1 MADYIFLKKNGQGED
16 IKISRDEFGK
26 NPNAYRDYT
35 VRMVDKDGTNYDV
48 PFQHIS
54 NAVKDGAHV
63 FRMRDNAPK
72 SNVAQQAM
80 DFVAPNKRNPQGVT
94 PKFTNTVEDKE
105 AEFYSDTDKPI
116 YKEVIPEFGSL
127 DIERAN
133 RPFFIDAPTKPTEKE
148 RNAKEYI
155 QSVDASMKKGV
166 LPSYREMIKEAGNR
180 KMNAVQQMQD
190 QLDYIGSTG
199 KALSHEKGVEKVM
212 DKLGI
217 APVVARDEY
226 GKPLLD
232 DKGQILKGTE
242 NNEVKANLDSLIN
255 QDAKKRE
262 EGNYKKTID
271 EQLRDLY
278 KQKEEIEKKKG
289 RWVPTYSAGFGAGV
303 EDSNQREYKLIL
315 DQIDSQIRSLEAV
328 RDKDSM
334 STLGSM
340 GRALENTAFN
350 PKSWDLGVSDLA
362 LMGKIS
368 EIKDKTERGEQLTE
382 NEKTLAESYIG
393 AQYAA
398 ALEDEEMGNAY
409 RWTKIAG
416 ESLPFMA
423 DFYMTGGY
431 SSLATRGARTG
442 LRLASKMGAK
452 GLKAAVLKN
461 TGVLLGDVAGAYGMA
476 LTTQGAKTAADVIKT
491 NVGDMEI
498 NDNGEIKFK
507 GGKDALTSLYVGTTK
522 AMVENYTE
530 KLGEHLSF
538 DVPKFFKTA
547 GMENVS
553 RFFTNL
559 QGKNWFRFQKKILEK
574 FGVQNVFSEIL
585 EEEAAIP
592 LHALLSTGDSQWS
605 DLIDPKVQADIIGGM
620 VLSVGAMQGAAVAI
634 HSSGTAK
641 SKLNYRKLKNKLN
654 DADWAAENFFRED
667 WGAWKNEI
675 DNTENKDMPMKRLSI
690 KINPYLSEP
699 EKEAVLNYIDLLTE
713 MRGFNLGQNAAMQN
727 KKPLQIRSEIR
738 NINEN
743 SGKDKFAVSTFDE
756 NGNLVERKKFAD
768 EEEANMY
775 KQKMDDINNDNKL
788 KSMYDI
794 VKSGDMTMVE
804 TFANDIGISVAEIE
818 SIMNK
823 PIYSRTDE
831 EQDILDYLSQ
841 IINPIAYPP
850 NVVDEEKAAQDGT
863 ELAGTSEV
871 VNANDAQQINERQA
885 AAINKWNEIIQ
896 RQPDIDQLITSMQE
910 RGYSNNDI
918 AQRLLEDYGSED
930 ITNAF
935 CELCNSS
942 ALKDAYINKV
952 GENIDNAVEQHVSE
966 AMFAGQVNGQED
978 KSNIYQFTDGTN
990 TLTLVGGNVT
1000 NENGEF
1006 SSDGLIVLRDN
1017 NGNFVQ
1023 RDSFEGLSLQGVV
1036 PVEQYRQNLLTPLQE
1051 NATEVI
1057 MATEYNDSDMETSQP
1072 VAQESNGLTVP
1083 EQKTEEAPMPEV
1095 PTSNVQ
1101 EQSEQKQDYPR
1112 DENNNLI
1119 YDQVPLEVT
1128 INDLY
1133 DGSLS
1138 DEEIRSLVGNNVSN
1152 AQKEYEKVQKKA
1164 PKIGTDKNKYLEEQK
1179 KHKSTVE
1186 EAKRKLD
1193 YWQTVDDYIKQH
1205 THTTEAEIQKAKDE
1219 LSGATAQAE
1228 YEKNKSD
1235 VKSPVQVAGAF
1246 IKNAKIQPE
1255 SFKKETGYGV
1265 TEQRAF
1271 STMISNNGKTIDQL
1285 AEDLVSEDNSTNN
1298 GAMFHNDTMEAKNA
1312 IIEALQGGRQNLGK
1326 NTTDDFKEFER
1337 NRIQEREDY
1346 YQERYGMSYEDFL
1359 AFEEQMMPSVWQ
1371 KMSNFVPEEYDRIVA
1386 ESYEMQNETNNV
1398 EQINNEENGNNT
1410 EANEQLAGGTE
1421 ILPKEGS
1428 NQQGGTTVGANERRE
1443 DENGGEGS
1451 NQDGEIQGGAQGVN
1465 ILDPRTM
1472 SDDEKQRRGEML
1484 RNAPVVDVEKEVIVS
1499 TPELTARKAAEKW
1512 WDDNVSEPALYD
1524 TEVGEVEIN
1533 RNSIEDSL
1541 AHRYGQK
1548 KLDAITSLI
1557 EGFENAIYLGT
1568 IPDTNA
1574 RGVLNHY
1581 FAYPINYDGELNY
1594 VFCRAKQ
1601 DANKNRL
1608 YVHEVFVSDKI
1619 KKGDTLQTAAS
1630 KPHGGIS
1637 LYRDILANVLENS
1650 LLPNSSDVLLAE
1662 NQNGL
1667 PDLLPSQES
1676 NESFSE
1682 GKDTTISDTNQENQ
1696 QKIEEKVEEQP
1707 KDDIDAEIKK
1717 DIEDFIAEST
1727 HDVQITE
1734 YEDYEAKISVDGK
1747 PSNIVVTPPM
1757 ENEEKMHAEYRPT
1770 EGSYQELGD
1779 LLDEYNKTVD
1789 PNQQGLAGEHLAAI
1803 FTSVD
1808 AAIAFG
1814 NWLNEKNGKPEN
1826 DVSGTGVVDGKQ
1838 TTLPTIT
1845 EQDINADEIADENA
1859 KELAK
1864 DFLRGENT
1872 GTIAELFYRE
1882 IAARV
1887 QKKGEKKEK
1896 KDTKKDVIKA
1906 AQDSG
1911 KLIIGDVPESRS
1923 KTTKQEKKSDTK
1935 QAFDEF
1941 KDVMKKFRNAGR
1953 IDANVSLVGLNARQI
1968 EMLADVFRA
1977 TAKLGYAM
1985 VKDGATMFND
1995 WLERM
2000 KAMVGETIKENSPW
2014 NDQDITDLLTET
2026 WNNKYLV
2033 DGVRKPLSE
2042 WAAEEAGNAEQEQK
2056 KQEQPKEEQKA
2067 ERTFVSNV
2075 TKMLE
2080 KALETGEK
2088 PYKSILDLRKAAK
2101 EAGMEV
2107 DDNGKSDIK
2116 LQELVEDAL
2125 VSVARNIMDYEHIK
2139 SLGTLG
2145 NNFSKSTFE
2154 RIKKLYELQ
2163 PTISQRS
2170 SERVRLQQYSTPLPM
2185 AFVADMFIM
2194 KKLSP
2199 MFFNVL
2205 EPTAGNGMLVFG
2217 IPSRFVHANEIDKD
2231 RLENLRG
2238 QNFKEVTEQDATQPF
2253 EGGKIYNAV
2262 IANPPFGSAEAKNYD
2277 GKEISGLDPQI
2288 SINALE
2294 SMRDKGRAAIII
2306 GGKTEFRENGAVKNN
2321 VPFLTYL
2328 YDHYN
2333 VVGVVDMDGQLYA
2346 KQGTTYPTRMILING
2361 RRSEEERAQSTVYPP
2376 VKDKWTP
2383 TATTFDELYDIVD
2396 KLINSKQKTNG
2407 TELLR
2412 TGQLSM
2418 PVADRPSGK
2427 TDMGRPTQQ
2436 FGEGNQEVNRE
2447 QRGLDSRPENV
2458 LGEPIGRNR
2467 RNRRGTSDGR
2477 GRDLGLDFRDDEP
2490 MGGQGS
2496 PSSKSKE
2503 LSGSGR
2509 GTDTT
2514 GRGSESGTGVSGRVD
2529 STVHSNGSTG
2539 TGSRAILKKEEKR
2552 GLDTEKL
2559 PYRPHNSAFSLE
2571 SVAPSAM
2578 VEAMDNHIKQIEK
2591 EEGNIDEFVT
2601 KELGYKSVDE
2611 MHNALAAEQVDSVAM
2626 AIYQMKKGQAMI
2638 IGDQTGV
2645 GKGRQ
2650 MAALIRWATMRGKK
2664 PVFITKDANL
2674 FTDIYRDLVDIGSGE
2689 LRPFIFNAY
2698 SGENPGVML
2707 DSDGN
2712 IVYKALSNEKQKKI
2726 LEGDELPEEYDYAV
2740 LSYSQVNSGDEIS
2753 AEEQYKEAK
2762 KNGSRAKKKD
2772 SFKNPPIKARF
2783 LRKIAKD
2790 NYLLLDESHTAAGE
2804 SNTGYY
2810 LQSLVKAA
2818 KGVTFASATFAKRP
2832 DTMPI
2837 YALKTAMSKA
2847 NIAANDLIGIIK
2859 KGGVTLQEIMSRALT
2874 AAGQMVRRER
2884 DMTGVVTDWE
2894 TISDEE
2900 TIKYARENYDKSIT
2914 AFNAIIDF
2922 QEMFVTPAI
2931 DTLDK
2936 KLAVMAQTASTKKG
2950 TKKMGID
2957 NPPFVNKAYTYTK
2970 QLMLTLKAK
2979 AIVDRVEKEIKEGKH
2994 PVIALESTMES
3005 ALENYS
3011 NGEIV
3016 TNPTFAECL
3025 KKGLRKVLEYTV
3037 KEGGSDKGTTYSYKP
3052 EDLGPDA
3059 AKAYYKVEQFIN
3071 ESTKDVFISPLDL
3084 IMEELRKRGYK
3095 VGELTGR
3102 KQRLEKDENGQ
3113 YRVVERT
3120 KKEKDKKR
3128 QMRLFNNGELDVLI
3142 LNKSASTGVSLH
3154 SSKRFKDQRQ
3164 RSMIIAQPLSD
3175 INDYM
3180 QMIGR
3185 IDRTGQVHRG
3195 YYINLGLPV
3204 PAENRFLMMLSTKL
3218 KSLNAN
3224 TTTSQD
3230 SESSNVEAPDILN
3243 KYGSQVVVEY
3253 LKDNPDVYVKLG
3265 EPLSK
3270 GKGPVSV
3277 NDLENYISEEED
3289 ARKITGRVALLS
3301 SKEQEDF
3308 YNDVVARYNAL
3319 INYLNETGSND
3330 LKITVLPLRAKTLEK
3345 KVSSPGIE
3353 PNGNNPFAKDAYLEK
3368 VEMDVL
3374 RKPMKASEVNKTI
3387 DNINKGKQPE
3397 QALKE
3402 ILDTVEKETEERF
3415 KKEEERMKN
3424 LEEKSKQNLAKQVER
3439 IYNND
3444 KLDVKQ
3450 KAEKINEITNES
3462 NEKLTESRTEGAKR
3476 INDNRD
3482 MLNRRFKMFT
3492 VGNTYLIPDDLY
3504 SPTFLSASPAIFCG
3518 YKTKKEG
3525 VTLSTSFAVFAVLDG
3540 RRRIEIKLSD
3550 STPLSTIK
3558 KHTEDNFAISLETSL
3573 DNWDSAIP
3581 SSSRK
3586 EGYILTGNILQAV
3599 NDSQREDGGYT
3610 GQLISYTDIDGNVKD
3625 GILMP
3630 DSWNPSMMANSG
3642 YPISS
3647 ELINLREGK
3656 EVKSKDGKVEIK
3668 KGEKRYGVTYYQLR
3682 VPKSKKE
3689 GAKFYQNEEILS
3701 LVEDRYFYQN
3711 RGMYEADVES
3721 RNLEKLLD
3729 VLSRLGVK
3737 VDKEETNTSKTN
3749 FGTKYSEDNTINE
3762 QDVRSLIEEGYSDE
3776 ELKSIPYSSFTR
3788 RDGKRIIG
3796 LKEYIKLLE
3805 NEKNNILDSTNSAI
3819 HSVSTSMGS
3828 SSQNTGEEMGLSGIL
3843 PRGLEERIRAA
3854 KAESERRI
3862 SVASDLK
3869 QKYNIDK
3876 NGNISADDLLK
3887 MFQDFTD
3894 NKDDIELLKSIMSN
3908 TSNLGID
3915 FKFNY
3920 TLSSAN
3926 GAANAVKRTVVI
3938 NMDMFSRGI
3947 PNDVKAAT
3955 ILHEMIHQQTQIAIG
3970 LYQSK
3975 IFRPLLN
3982 PTQLKALS
3990 ELEKIFKA
3998 VQEAA
4003 PKQADGR
4010 LAYGATDMHEM
4021 IAELSNPE
4029 FRNILDSIKY
4039 DSRSILQRIV
4049 DWFISFFTPV
4059 KANESNALQGAQKS
4073 LKSLIENY
4081 NPFVDTVSRKA
4092 LSYFTSDNENFKY
4105 SEVENKETLDKL
4117 NSEPKVKVYR
4127 AMQVIDGKL
4136 YPPMAAKINGSLVEP
4151 TKIGEW
4157 YQADEHPELIV
4168 QDGTYKDGTPKYK
4181 FKLDKGVNDATGK
4194 KATDVAAAYN
4204 PYWHT
4209 SRSPINDQFKSAW
4222 IRPNLVTVEVE
4233 VPESELTSGYK
4244 AQYAKNAVG
4253 EVEWKSGS
4261 VSSQLAKH
4269 GNPRKVILSRY
4280 NRVVRVVPVDEVAD
4294 RFKEMLDGTGIEIPE
4309 NTVTPQLR
4317 AALEA
4322 KGVKIGAPEKGVNK
4336 NAQIEEALAKGLET
4350 DNTVLFRKN
4359 DLPVIQIDD
4368 KEEWA
4373 TLNSAIHTKN
4383 KIKKN
4388 SVITEFTANNY
4399 YICTYKG
4406 DGFFDI
4412 NYQIPLDDNSELID
4426 YLEKTIKNGNI
4437 RNSENIASAID
4448 EYWHGQ
4454 DKYHNNNAYAERR
4467 RGGYENAFGDNSS
4480 EEADTRRRTSKLGS
4494 QLYNR
4499 PSAEEQEKLK
4509 EHANELISKL
4519 NANDFVD
4526 IVTSDQLTGEQ
4537 AKAKGFF
4544 NLKTGRVT
4552 IVLDNNHSKLDIEET
4567 ILHEIIGHKGLRGL
4581 LGYKEYR
4588 KLFDAIWSTLTD
4600 EQKSDIKEKAM
4611 QNGWKYYTAMDEYLA
4626 EQAEK
4631 MAWDKDSHTLWQ
4643 NIRHYVTEALRKL
4656 GFMIMPNYK
4665 DVRYWLWLS
4674 YNNLK
4679 SDDVMSEMKRQ
4690 ALIYKLRKMPAP
4702 KIEWDVN
4709 YKDYTEPDILE
4720 REGDYSNTGT
4730 WQAIEE
4736 RLTNNAQYWKESFID
4751 YMNAYKIFQDE
4762 MAKGINGPLLDNM
4775 NAYIGENQ
4783 ISSKIAELQD
4793 QFLKNDVK
4801 KMQEQVNSVASE
4813 FGTGEDGIRGVEQ
4826 YLYMKHGLERNRVL
4840 FMRDWFKEN
4849 IDKKINDAKELPE
4862 MAQEI
4867 YDKMVASIETRFED
4881 GDISEEQKNR
4891 MLDNAPQAAWIQY
4904 VNEAFDGFSRLHH
4917 IASTA
4922 VEQGNTTLQQMYND
4936 LDTYIND
4943 YADFDADK
4951 MDKSGISSMTEYYV
4965 DGKFSDNAIIEQ
4977 VESIERMLG
4986 DRRKKLWEAVNT
4998 VTQKGLDYDYMSG
5011 IVGEEAYNRAKSMF
5025 RWYVPL
5031 RGFEQKTMEDQYN
5044 YMQNSEGIGKKS
5056 LVTANGRTTLARS
5069 PLSVATDMALSA
5081 IRRGEIN
5088 MNKQR
5093 AYRLVNRWQK
5103 ENPDALAPATVVDVW
5118 YEVTGTDLNNNP
5130 TIEMAVPNIT
5140 DDMDAEQ
5147 IREAIIDFNEEM
5159 RSKYAKG
5166 LAMKDKIPAS
5176 FVRPFESNNH
5186 KNEHIV
5192 FVYLNGRQKMIV
5204 FNGNPRPAQALN
5216 GELKPTSSD
5225 GVIKKTMRVMAAAFT
5240 SYNPTFVVTNLSRDT
5255 IFANNNIAIKE
5266 SYRYWKKFTGNQAKL
5281 IGGLSPNLFR
5291 KDNTY
5296 NKLWSDYNKGIEPTT
5311 ELGRYFVE
5319 FMQNGGKTGFVN
5331 QMKIEELE
5339 KMIYSGDKKSAAVR
5353 GLSWVAGII
5362 ENMNDRVENVNR
5374 FAAYVTSRQ
5383 MGRSVMRSISDAKEA
5398 SVNFNRKGAGK
5409 STGNGE
5415 NPSKAAK
5422 LAGSIGNAFRS
5433 NYLFFNA
5440 GVQSFYT
5447 LARNTNKF
5455 PFKTSA
5461 FAMGVPFI
5469 LGSFMIPLLNKI
5481 IGSLVGDDGDDE
5493 YANIP
5498 EWTRRNNICIYCG
5511 GGKWAK
5517 IPLPIELRAFY
5528 GLGDIAAG
5536 YTFDERLKSTNPL
5549 PIDMTSQLSQI
5560 LPLDFMGEGGNVLGA
5575 FVPDVVKPITQI
5587 MTNTDWTGKPIQKAT
5602 TPFNQYDPEYTKA
5615 FKYEFEPF
5623 VDFSKWINNHTGGTD
5638 VSKGWYDGWWNS
5650 PAYWNHLIGAYGG
5663 GFMQDLMRFGK
5674 LGKRA
5679 VKFDWEDASMKEVPI
5694 FKAMFETPTERTQ
5707 YYRVMNKFQMYRDEA
5722 AKTKHD
5728 LNKWKKSEDPLLKAR
5743 YDHDTYEATK
5753 TNEVKRMEL
5762 VDKYLK
5768 EEKRLT
5774 KLIENKKTSE
5784 SVKKAK
5790 KEELTR
5796 KKIDLVN
5803 QLDQIE

>member
-1 MADYIFLKKNGQGED
+1 MNDKVKKLYDHFKSIGATRAKDANEFSNWMKGEKYRRN
-16 IKISRDEFGK
+16 IYGILSEAGAEGIGKNFDEFSNITGYGK
-26 NPNAYRDYT
+26 TNPVT
-35 VRMVDKDGTNYDV
+35 
-48 PFQHIS
+48 S
-54 NAVKDGAHV
+54 
-63 FRMRDNAPK
+63 
-72 SNVAQQAM
+72 QAM
-80 DFVAPNKRNPQGVT
+80 DFAATKNNRELTWQDKMSMQGTINSALNNNPT
-94 PKFTNTVEDKE
+94 
-105 AEFYSDTDKPI
+105 I
-116 YKEVIPEFGSL
+116 
-127 DIERAN
+127 
-133 RPFFIDAPTKPTEKE
+133 KPTVKQGLDTNRLNQENYLANSAMAQNME
-148 RNAKEYI
+148 RNQDNIYLDELE
-155 QSVDASMKKGV
+155 KK
-166 LPSYREMIKEAGNR
+166 
-180 KMNAVQQMQD
+180 AVELQKQGQ
-190 QLDYIGSTG
+190 
-199 KALSHEKGVEKVM
+199 AEVEKQQESK
-212 DKLGI
+212 DFLGNVFD
-217 APVVARDEY
+217 AVA
-226 GKPLLD
+226 
-232 DKGQILKGTE
+232 
-242 NNEVKANLDSLIN
+242 
-255 QDAKKRE
+255 
-262 EGNYKKTID
+262 
-271 EQLRDLY
+271 
-278 KQKEEIEKKKG
+278 
-289 RWVPTYSAGFGAGV
+289 
-303 EDSNQREYKLIL
+303 
-315 DQIDSQIRSLEAV
+315 
-328 RDKDSM
+328 
-334 STLGSM
+334 
-340 GRALENTAFN
+340 
-350 PKSWDLGVSDLA
+350 
-362 LMGKIS
+362 
-368 EIKDKTERGEQLTE
+368 
-382 NEKTLAESYIG
+382 
-393 AQYAA
+393 
-398 ALEDEEMGNAY
+398 
-409 RWTKIAG
+409 
-416 ESLPFMA
+416 
-423 DFYMTGGY
+423 
-431 SSLATRGARTG
+431 GARTG
-442 LRLASKMGAK
+442 VSQYQQNLQSNEKIRQGTLIQKNVEDAR
-452 GLKAAVLKN
+452 KAIRDA
-461 TGVLLGDVAGAYGMA
+461 
-476 LTTQGAKTAADVIKT
+476 
-491 NVGDMEI
+491 EI
-498 NDNGEIKFK
+498 SQNG
-507 GGKDALTSLYVGTTK
+507 SWY
-522 AMVENYTE
+522 E
-530 KLGEHLSF
+530 KLGRGLANGF
-538 DVPKFFKTA
+538 DLRNFDGGV
-547 GMENVS
+547 
-553 RFFTNL
+553 TNM
-559 QGKNWFRFQKKILEK
+559 
-574 FGVQNVFSEIL
+574 QNMLTLYDSATNNNPSDIQQSVLDSE
-585 EEEAAIP
+585 A
-592 LHALLSTGDSQWS
+592 
-605 DLIDPKVQADIIGGM
+605 
-620 VLSVGAMQGAAVAI
+620 
-634 HSSGTAK
+634 
-641 SKLNYRKLKNKLN
+641 LKNKIIKENEDKISNWITTGETTTMMFPFMVQIASNPFEGIGRASSNWILGKIGQQVASNLGKKAALLALKGSTRLLGTAIEGAGANVVFNSANIVSDTFKRNMGNAVGSYGSDGVFHYNEMQDGENNFAKSFLKAFGASTIEYQSELVGEYFAPIAKGIGKWAKKGIGKVIPLDKTINQITSLSNKQYMKAFN
-654 DADWAAENFFRED
+654 DFRKATHWDGVIGEYAEEVVGNIENAAFIGDMNFGTGENGVFNPEQNWETFMSVAVGSGFMGAIGGVSYMGSRIAVNRGLKKADSLGEDMFGIGGWNSIKEQIESSDNPAMTVSTITANLDPVSKMAVQNYVGYSMAKKGELIADMKKRMEEPQPTSSRVVPYKGKYVVQSVAQNGNILESKEFENEED
-667 WGAWKNEI
+667 ANLYQYRVNTFI
-675 DNTENKDMPMKRLSI
+675 DN
-690 KINPYLSEP
+690 
-699 EKEAVLNYIDLLTE
+699 
-713 MRGFNLGQNAAMQN
+713 N
-727 KKPLQIRSEIR
+727 KKVAEYNNFLMRDTDGS
-738 NINEN
+738 
-743 SGKDKFAVSTFDE
+743 KFAE
-756 NGNLVERKKFAD
+756 L
-768 EEEANMY
+768 
-775 KQKMDDINNDNKL
+775 
-788 KSMYDI
+788 
-794 VKSGDMTMVE
+794 
-804 TFANDIGISVAEIE
+804 GISEDEQDILRRIAYTEPL
-818 SIMNK
+818 K
-823 PIYSRTDE
+823 RTDE
-831 EQDILDYLSQ
+831 EQQ
-841 IINPIAYPP
+841 IFDNFINSIQGIVYPP
-850 NVVDEEKAAQDGT
+850 TEVNEEHEAQNGADIAGNSETVDPNAASQTNGR
-863 ELAGTSEV
+863 E
-871 VNANDAQQINERQA
+871 A
-885 AAINKWNEIIQ
+885 AAMQKWKEIIS
-896 RQPDIDQLITSMQE
+896 RDPDIENLINSL
-910 RGYSNNDI
+910 SNKNIPTNEI
-918 AQRLLEDYGSED
+918 AQRLIDDGYSSD
-930 ITNAF
+930 VVAAY
-935 CELCNSS
+935 CEVCNSKIS
-942 ALKDAYINKV
+942 KQAYINKI
-952 GENIDNAVEQHVSE
+952 GENINNAVEQHVSE

-978 KSNIYQFTDGTN
+978 KSNIYQFTDGIN

-1036 PVEQYRQNLLTPLQE
+1036 TVEQYRQNLLIPLQE

-1133 DGSLS
+1133 DGTLS

-1193 YWQTVDDYIKQH
+1193 YWKSVDDYIKQQ

-1219 LSGATAQAE
+1219 LSGSTAQAE

-1235 VKSPVQVAGAF
+1235 VKNPVQVAGAF

-1337 NRIQEREDY
+1337 NRTQEREDY

-1386 ESYEMQNETNNV
+1386 ESYEMQDEANNV

-1410 EANEQLAGGTE
+1410 EASEQLAGGTE
-1421 ILPKEGS
+1421 VLPKEGS

-1443 DENGGEGS
+1443 DENGGEG
-1451 NQDGEIQGGAQGVN
+1451 G
-1465 ILDPRTM
+1465 
-1472 SDDEKQRRGEML
+1472 
-1484 RNAPVVDVEKEVIVS
+1484 
-1499 TPELTARKAAEKW
+1499 
-1512 WDDNVSEPALYD
+1512 
-1524 TEVGEVEIN
+1524 
-1533 RNSIEDSL
+1533 
-1541 AHRYGQK
+1541 
-1548 KLDAITSLI
+1548 
-1557 EGFENAIYLGT
+1557 
-1568 IPDTNA
+1568 
-1574 RGVLNHY
+1574 
-1581 FAYPINYDGELNY
+1581 
-1594 VFCRAKQ
+1594 
-1601 DANKNRL
+1601 
-1608 YVHEVFVSDKI
+1608 
-1619 KKGDTLQTAAS
+1619 
-1630 KPHGGIS
+1630 
-1637 LYRDILANVLENS
+1637 
-1650 LLPNSSDVLLAE
+1650 
-1662 NQNGL
+1662 NQNGEVQGRAQVVEIQPSGEGDFGPIYDQFKGDAKGAVAQL
-1667 PDLLPSQES
+1667 SKIKNGEATAALHHKDIGDIDLVWGEEGTGHSDGFGLAKLVKYHPEVVDNLQDILDEMSVVSRSENRVNLES
-1676 NESFSE
+1676 EKYKAGIRLTWNEKKKTWLLTLFEKKNSAFDNTTDTDETVDNGKLNDTATQQNTVSDS
-1682 GKDTTISDTNQENQ
+1682 KDTTISDTNQENQ
-1696 QKIEEKVEEQP
+1696 QKIEEKVDEQP

-1717 DIEDFIAEST
+1717 DIEAFIAEPT

-1734 YEDYEAKISVDGK
+1734 YDEKEYEAKISVDGK
-1747 PSNIVVTPPM
+1747 PSNIAITPPM
-1757 ENEEKMHAEYRPT
+1757 ENGEGINAEYRPT

-1779 LLDEYNKTVD
+1779 LLDEYNETVD

-1808 AAIAFG
+1808 AAIAFEDWV
-1814 NWLNEKNGKPEN
+1814 NKSKRKPET
-1826 DVSGTGVVDGKQ
+1826 DISGTGAVDGKQ
-1838 TTLPTIT
+1838 TTLHTIT
-1845 EQDINADEIADENA
+1845 EQDIDADEIADENA

-1882 IAARV
+1882 IAARA
-1887 QKKGEKKEK
+1887 QKKGEKKEVK
-1896 KDTKKDVIKA
+1896 KPAKEDDGFNEYIKNIEVVNAPFPNDITADNVLSSRHNKVGKRGDTYSTVVGIKGNDLYVKAKIANTTSEFVVKNALSYGANDIALRLDYAGITSDEARLAKDLVLELYNKKGLEIQSLFGFKPTLKPLFTD
-1906 AQDSG
+1906 
-1911 KLIIGDVPESRS
+1911 
-1923 KTTKQEKKSDTK
+1923 KTERPKQEKKSDTK

-2042 WAAEEAGNAEQEQK
+2042 WAAEEAVNAEQEQSNEVQK
-2056 KQEQPKEEQKA
+2056 TESSVQSSNPPFTKEELEAMTKEQIISAMWQKVFPVLCEKYKLPSDEGAEVYWFAPKMTKGYDKDSLVAACMKYMERINDEVQLASEKQMNYIMKLAESDEKPLFKDIILTKAAASRVIDLLKMEESMINMRTSTADDFEQVRNELEAIARLNGADFSEQDRKNA

-2075 TKMLE
+2075 TKMLGN
-2080 KALETGEK
+2080 ALETGEK

-2107 DDNGKSDIK
+2107 DDNGKTDIK
-2116 LQELVEDAL
+2116 LQELVEDAI

-2163 PTISQRS
+2163 PTIAQRS

-2217 IPSRFVHANEIDKD
+2217 IPSRFVHANEIDKN

-2288 SINALE
+2288 AINALE
-2294 SMRDKGRAAIII
+2294 SMKDKGRAAIII

-2407 TELLR
+2407 TEILR
-2412 TGQLSM
+2412 GSALPIQ
-2418 PVADRPSGK
+2418 
-2427 TDMGRPTQQ
+2427 PT
-2436 FGEGNQEVNRE
+2436 NNVNDTNGDNSRT
-2447 QRGLDSRPENV
+2447 DSRQ
-2458 LGEPIGRNR
+2458 
-2467 RNRRGTSDGR
+2467 SDKNDAN
-2477 GRDLGLDFRDDEP
+2477 GRDGATGTVD
-2490 MGGQGS
+2490 
-2496 PSSKSKE
+2496 
-2503 LSGSGR
+2503 SGR
-2509 GTDTT
+2509 GTEKTGNNNKERKAKTPRVSVQPSLFPGDTELSVKEGDNNGNETRTDEGQQQST
-2514 GRGSESGTGVSGRVD
+2514 GGTEQS
-2529 STVHSNGSTG
+2529 SNGSVRGAG
-2539 TGSRAILKKEEKR
+2539 TTTSGVGLIPNKEEKR
-2552 GLDTEKL
+2552 ELSTEKL
-2559 PYRPHNSAFSLE
+2559 SYRRHNSGFSLQ
-2571 SVAPSAM
+2571 SVAPAAM
-2578 VEAMDNHIKQIEK
+2578 VEAMDNFLNEIEQ
-2591 EEGNIDEFVT
+2591 ENGNIDDFVT

-2611 MHNALAAEQVDSVAM
+2611 MHNALAAEQIDSVAM

-2650 MAALIRWATMRGKK
+2650 MAALIRWATLRGTQ
-2664 PVFITKDANL
+2664 PIFITQKADL
-2674 FTDIYRDLVDIGSGE
+2674 FSDIYRDLVDIGSGD
-2689 LRPFIFNAY
+2689 LKPFIFNSDGAMVDANGVTVHKPLSATAQNKIFN
-2698 SGENPGVML
+2698 SGE
-2707 DSDGN
+2707 
-2712 IVYKALSNEKQKKI
+2712 
-2726 LEGDELPEEYDYAV
+2726 LPAEYDFAV
-2740 LSYSQVNSGDEIS
+2740 LTYSQVNTGDEIS
-2753 AEEQYKEAK
+2753 QKEMEEAAK
-2762 KNGSRAKKKD
+2762 KRGERVFKKKKD
-2772 SFKNPPIKARF
+2772 KVKSTPKATF
-2783 LRKIAKD
+2783 LRSIAKD
-2790 NYLLLDESHTAAGE
+2790 NYMFLDESHTAAGQ
-2804 SNTGYY
+2804 SNTGAY
-2810 LQSLVKAA
+2810 LQSIVKSTKA
-2818 KGVTFASATFAKRP
+2818 VTFASATFAKRP
-2832 DTMPI
+2832 DTMPL
-2837 YALKTAMSKA
+2837 YALRTAMSKA
-2847 NIAANDLIGIIK
+2847 NVETNELISIIE

-2874 AAGQMVRRER
+2874 DAGQMVRRER
-2884 DMTGVVTDWE
+2884 DMSDVKTDWK
-2894 TISDEE
+2894 TITDEE
-2900 TIKYARENYDKSIT
+2900 TVKKARSNYDKTIK

-2922 QEMFVTPAI
+2922 QNNFVKPYI
-2931 DTLDK
+2931 NNLSEG
-2936 KLAVMAQTASTKKG
+2936 LSVMASSAGVKQG
-2950 TKKMGID
+2950 TDNMGIS
-2957 NPPFVNKAYTYTK
+2957 NVPFASKTYNYTK
-2970 QLMLTLKAK
+2970 QLMLALK
-2979 AIVDRVEKEIKEGKH
+2979 VDAVVDEVEAEIKAGRH

-3005 ALENYS
+3005 SYKDDFNVGDVIE
-3011 NGEIV
+3011 E
-3016 TNPTFAECL
+3016 PTFSASL
-3025 KKGLRKVLEYTV
+3025 MKGLNTILQYTV
-3037 KEGGSDKGTTYSYKP
+3037 TDEDGKKTHVPINPVELGESAEKEYEKLIK
-3052 EDLGPDA
+3052 L
-3059 AKAYYKVEQFIN
+3059 IR
-3071 ESTKDVFISPLDL
+3071 ESTSDIYISPLDA
-3084 IMEELRKRGYK
+3084 IIQKLRAKGYK

-3102 KQRLEKDENGQ
+3102 NTFIETNENGETVVSK
-3113 YRVVERT
+3113 RVD
-3120 KKEKDKKR
+3120 KDKKKMQR
-3128 QMRLFNNGELDVLI
+3128 DFNSGALDVLI
-3142 LNKSASTGVSLH
+3142 LNKSASTGISLH
-3154 SSKRFKDQRQ
+3154 ASEKFSDQRQ

-3230 SESSNVEAPDILN
+3230 SESSDVDAPDLLN

-3253 LKDNPDVYVKLG
+3253 LRDNPDIYYKLG
-3265 EPLSK
+3265 EPLRRGMEK
-3270 GKGPVSV
+3270 VTIFNL
-3277 NDLENYISEEED
+3277 NDYISSEDD
-3289 ARKITGRVALLS
+3289 ARKITGYVALLS
-3301 SKEQEDF
+3301 TDEQDAF
-3308 YNDVVARYNAL
+3308 YNEVIERYNAL
-3319 INYLNETGSND
+3319 IKYLNETGSND
-3330 LKITVLPLRAKTLEK
+3330 LKINVLPLKAKTLEK
-3345 KVSSPGIE
+3345 KVSSPGVE

-3368 VEMDVL
+3368 VEMEIL
-3374 RKPMKASEVNKTI
+3374 KKPMKASEVRKTI
-3387 DNINKGKQPE
+3387 DSINKGKQPE

-3402 ILDTVEKETEERF
+3402 ILDTVQKETEERF

-3450 KAEKINEITNES
+3450 KAEKINEITKES
-3462 NEKLTESRTEGAKR
+3462 NEKLTESRSEGARR

-3518 YKTKKEG
+3518 YKTKNEG

-3540 RRRIEIKLSD
+3540 RRKIEIKLSD

-3599 NDSQREDGGYT
+3599 NDSQREGGGYT
-3610 GQLISYTDIDGNVKD
+3610 GQLVSYTDIDGNIKD

-3630 DSWNPSMMANSG
+3630 DSWQPSMMVNSG
-3642 YPISS
+3642 YPIST

-3656 EVKSKDGKVEIK
+3656 VVKSKDGKIEIK
-3668 KGEKRYGVTYYQLR
+3668 KGEKRYGVSYYELY

-3701 LVEDRYFYQN
+3701 LVEDRYFYQS
-3711 RGMYEADVES
+3711 RGFYLADVDG

-3737 VDKEETNTSKTN
+3737 VDKENEEETVK
-3749 FGTKYSEDNTINE
+3749 FRLREDPAP
-3762 QDVRSLIEEGYSDE
+3762 
-3776 ELKSIPYSSFTR
+3776 K
-3788 RDGKRIIG
+3788 
-3796 LKEYIKLLE
+3796 
-3805 NEKNNILDSTNSAI
+3805 
-3819 HSVSTSMGS
+3819 
-3828 SSQNTGEEMGLSGIL
+3828 NTGIGY
-3843 PRGLEERIRAA
+3843 
-3854 KAESERRI
+3854 K
-3862 SVASDLK
+3862 VFVLK
-3869 QKYNIDK
+3869 N
-3876 NGNISADDLLK
+3876 
-3887 MFQDFTD
+3887 
-3894 NKDDIELLKSIMSN
+3894 
-3908 TSNLGID
+3908 
-3915 FKFNY
+3915 
-3920 TLSSAN
+3920 
-3926 GAANAVKRTVVI
+3926 
-3938 NMDMFSRGI
+3938 
-3947 PNDVKAAT
+3947 
-3955 ILHEMIHQQTQIAIG
+3955 
-3970 LYQSK
+3970 
-3975 IFRPLLN
+3975 
-3982 PTQLKALS
+3982 
-3990 ELEKIFKA
+3990 
-3998 VQEAA
+3998 
-4003 PKQADGR
+4003 
-4010 LAYGATDMHEM
+4010 
-4021 IAELSNPE
+4021 
-4029 FRNILDSIKY
+4029 
-4039 DSRSILQRIV
+4039 
-4049 DWFISFFTPV
+4049 
-4059 KANESNALQGAQKS
+4059 
-4073 LKSLIENY
+4073 
-4081 NPFVDTVSRKA
+4081 
-4092 LSYFTSDNENFKY
+4092 
-4105 SEVENKETLDKL
+4105 
-4117 NSEPKVKVYR
+4117 
-4127 AMQVIDGKL
+4127 GKL
-4136 YPPMAAKINGSLVEP
+4136 YPPMVANPNG
-4151 TKIGEW
+4151 
-4157 YQADEHPELIV
+4157 
-4168 QDGTYKDGTPKYK
+4168 
-4181 FKLDKGVNDATGK
+4181 
-4194 KATDVAAAYN
+4194 
-4204 PYWHT
+4204 
-4209 SRSPINDQFKSAW
+4209 
-4222 IRPNLVTVEVE
+4222 
-4233 VPESELTSGYK
+4233 
-4244 AQYAKNAVG
+4244 
-4253 EVEWKSGS
+4253 
-4261 VSSQLAKH
+4261 
-4269 GNPRKVILSRY
+4269 
-4280 NRVVRVVPVDEVAD
+4280 
-4294 RFKEMLDGTGIEIPE
+4294 
-4309 NTVTPQLR
+4309 
-4317 AALEA
+4317 
-4322 KGVKIGAPEKGVNK
+4322 
-4336 NAQIEEALAKGLET
+4336 
-4350 DNTVLFRKN
+4350 
-4359 DLPVIQIDD
+4359 
-4368 KEEWA
+4368 
-4373 TLNSAIHTKN
+4373 
-4383 KIKKN
+4383 
-4388 SVITEFTANNY
+4388 
-4399 YICTYKG
+4399 
-4406 DGFFDI
+4406 
-4412 NYQIPLDDNSELID
+4412 
-4426 YLEKTIKNGNI
+4426 
-4437 RNSENIASAID
+4437 
-4448 EYWHGQ
+4448 
-4454 DKYHNNNAYAERR
+4454 
-4467 RGGYENAFGDNSS
+4467 
-4480 EEADTRRRTSKLGS
+4480 ADTPVGVWLDADAA
-4494 QLYNR
+4494 
-4499 PSAEEQEKLK
+4499 P
-4509 EHANELISKL
+4509 ISGQ
-4519 NANDFVD
+4519 
-4526 IVTSDQLTGEQ
+4526 S
-4537 AKAKGFF
+4537 
-4544 NLKTGRVT
+4544 KTGRPQVKAGGKGT
-4552 IVLDNNHSKLDIEET
+4552 QGGSGQLAYRPGWHLGVIPYALQFNRKNPETGERELFPNNFVWAEVEYANDVDYQEEARKEGISASGKYQHSLAGLKRLPVNGSYMYRTNPDPRTDPWVITGAMKVNRMLKPSEVDDIVRNAGREPQRREEGSITDEEIEKLNEKLSQESDKKNRNGNPDSNKSGTGAEYRRRAEELVKKLKADGFVEITTSDKLEGERANARGFFEPKTGKVVIVIDNHGSWVDVEET
-4567 ILHEIIGHKGLRGL
+4567 ILHEIVGHKGLRGL
-4581 LGYKEYR
+4581 LGNIGYR
-4588 KLFDAIWSTLTD
+4588 KLMDAIWSNLTE
-4600 EQKSDIKEKAM
+4600 EQKKELKEKAVKNKW
-4611 QNGWKYYTAMDEYLA
+4611 QYYTAMDEYLA

-4631 MAWDKDSHTLWQ
+4631 MAWDKNSHTLWQ
-4643 NIRHYVTEALRKL
+4643 NIRHYITEALRKL

-4690 ALIYKLRKMPAP
+4690 AFIYKLRKMPAP

-4751 YMNAYKIFQDE
+4751 YMNAYKIFQYE

-4881 GDISEEQKNR
+4881 GDISEDQKNR
-4891 MLDNAPQAAWIQY
+4891 MLDNAPQAAWIRY
-4904 VNEAFDGFSRLHH
+4904 VNEAFDGFSRLHYM
-4917 IASTA
+4917 ASTA
-4922 VEQGNTTLQQMYND
+4922 VEQGKTTLQQMYND
-4936 LDTYIND
+4936 LDSYIND

-5031 RGFEQKTMEDQYN
+5031 RGFGQKTMEDQYN
-5044 YMQNSEGIGKKS
+5044 YMQNSKGIGKKS

-5130 TIEMAVPNIT
+5130 TIEMAVPNIN

-5147 IREAIIDFNEEM
+5147 IREAIIDFNEKM
-5159 RSKYAKG
+5159 ISKYAKG

-5281 IGGLSPNLFR
+5281 IGGLAPNLFR

-5415 NPSKAAK
+5415 NPSKAAQ

-5517 IPLPIELRAFY
+5517 TPLPIELRAFY

-5784 SVKKAK
+5784 TVKKAK